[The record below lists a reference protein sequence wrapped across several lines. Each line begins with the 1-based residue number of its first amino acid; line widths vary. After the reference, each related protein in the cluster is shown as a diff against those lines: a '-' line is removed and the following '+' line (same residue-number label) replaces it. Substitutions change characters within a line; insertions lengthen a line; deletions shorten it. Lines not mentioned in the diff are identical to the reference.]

1 MRRGSQISM
10 VIIALVTL
18 LFSSC
23 DRRPLEVM
31 EPTKAQIRI
40 DVDWLTYFG
49 ARPHGMTVMVWGDD
63 WVRPMSTST
72 NDVESVKVEL
82 DPGHYRLLIFNKSYD
97 EFGSMKFAD
106 TDNYDLVSARGR
118 DITQY
123 VHGDWDKDINY
134 MTDPEDIG
142 VVVDEFTITEDMLLE
157 QVNFYPY
164 EDWIETHYGN
174 TRWVIEPDGTYSMTV
189 VARPQITKLNVWVQ
203 IKGRSNMRSMTGNI
217 SGMADGFYL
226 SQVWRTT
233 DERYMLFETDKWSPF
248 VEDETDTNT
257 GYMFYTM
264 PVFGLPHGKEYLS
277 QRTADNNVLKL
288 HIVLRDG
295 SALDFTYD
303 VGKIIR
309 YRGLDEKLATRWL
322 TATRAD
328 IDANIDIDT
337 TILLDLQ
344 LDLVIDVDTVDKIPD
359 LPYVDPE
366 PPSSSGFDAQVDPW
380 EDGGT
385 VDVGL

>member
-1 MRRGSQISM
+1 M
-10 VIIALVTL
+10 TL

-40 DVDWLTYFG
+40 NVDWLTYFG

-63 WVRPMSTST
+63 WTRPMSTST
-72 NDVESVKVEL
+72 NEVESVKVEL

-226 SQVWRTT
+226 SQVWRST

-277 QRTADNNVLKL
+277 QRTEDNNVLKL

-380 EDGGT
+380 DDGGT